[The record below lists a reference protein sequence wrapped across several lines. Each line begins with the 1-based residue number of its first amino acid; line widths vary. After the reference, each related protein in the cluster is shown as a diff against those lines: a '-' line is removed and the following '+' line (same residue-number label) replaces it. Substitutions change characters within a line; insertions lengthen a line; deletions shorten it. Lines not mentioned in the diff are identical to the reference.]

1 MERHKQTRA
10 QLARILKSK
19 TFENSERLRKF
30 LSYVVIETIEGREDK
45 IKSYSIGIEVL
56 NRSSDFDTAH
66 DGIVRTTAN
75 RLRAALEKYYRS
87 EGRNDPTIIS
97 LPKGRYVPTFTDNV
111 SERDKASPDDEE
123 PAVGIAGPSGNKKP
137 GLLSNVVRV
146 AYRRTAGVL
155 FVALLLLA
163 GWLFLAG
170 HTPAVREPPII
181 LIPETTALTDDELA
195 VIFAR
200 GLPVRLSSAMA
211 YYDVNGVVRTKDFT
225 EAHRYAAGVSNLHS
239 VYVVTSEVGTE
250 AQGLAV
256 HWQLVDARTGVVLWS
271 SRIVGKS
278 EERFVDT
285 MVQELV
291 GENAAIRSAEQRSLP
306 VEPVAGYVCVTHSLN
321 KLTTMSDA
329 DRQWM
334 SDCLA
339 DTVGMQPDYAGAWAL
354 LALVAI
360 EDSVAAADRGDR
372 KGSQLK
378 LEEAWRGYQNA
389 QRLAP
394 ASWLTL
400 RARTMVEFQAEDEKG
415 FQASAAKALAVLPE
429 NARERVLIA
438 SRLFAVGD
446 YGQAEAIIK
455 TTIELMPVPQPS
467 DYTFL
472 AASFYRRGA
481 FDDALKVL
489 QNQQVADSAFYW
501 CLLAAIAGQRDDASL
516 AKTALQSLEQR
527 RPGFSHILETDLRN
541 RHFRNEFIT
550 KLLSDFNKA
559 RLLYPSTAH
568 GASGSP
574 ESGAL

>member
-10 QLARILKSK
+10 QLARILRSR

-56 NRSSDFDTAH
+56 DRSSDFDTAH

-75 RLRAALEKYYRS
+75 RLRAALDKYYRS

-97 LPKGRYVPTFTDNV
+97 LPKGRYVPTFTDNI
-111 SERDKASPDDEE
+111 SERDKASPDSQE
-123 PAVGIAGPSGNKKP
+123 PAVGVAGPSGNKKP
-137 GLLSNVVRV
+137 GLLSNGVGV

-155 FVALLLLA
+155 FVALILLA
-163 GWLFLAG
+163 GWLFFAE
-170 HTPAVREPPII
+170 HAPAVREPPII
-181 LIPETTALTDDELA
+181 LIPETTALTDDERA
-195 VIFAR
+195 IIFAR
-200 GLPVRLSSAMA
+200 GLPVRLSGAMT
-211 YYDVNGVVRTKDFT
+211 YYDVNGVVRIKDFT
-225 EAHRYAAGVSNLHS
+225 EAHRYAAGISNLHN
-239 VYVVTSEVGTE
+239 VYVVTSEVGAE

-256 HWQLVDARTGVVLWS
+256 HWQLVNARTGVVLWS
-271 SRIVGKS
+271 SRIVEKS
-278 EERFVDT
+278 EELFVDT

-291 GENAAIRSAEQRSLP
+291 GENAAIRVAEQRSLP
-306 VEPVAGYVCVTHSLN
+306 IEPVTGYVCVTHSLN
-321 KLTTMSDA
+321 KLTMMSDT

-334 SDCLA
+334 SDCLV
-339 DTVGMQPDYAGAWAL
+339 DTVGTQPDYAGAWAL
-354 LALVAI
+354 LALVSI

-400 RARTMVEFQAEDEKG
+400 RAKTMLEFQAEDEKG
-415 FQASAAKALAVLPE
+415 FQASVAKALAVLPE

-455 TTIELMPVPQPS
+455 TTIELMAVPQPS

-472 AASFYRRGA
+472 AASYYQRGA
-481 FDDALKVL
+481 FDDALKLL
-489 QNQQVADSAFYW
+489 QDQQVEGSAFYW

-516 AKTALQSLEQR
+516 AKMALQSLEQA

-541 RHFRNEFIT
+541 RHFRNEFIA
-550 KLLSDFNKA
+550 KLLSDFSKA
-559 RLLYPSTAH
+559 QQISNFRGEPRR
-568 GASGSP
+568 
-574 ESGAL
+574 